1 MSAKLN
7 WQAALLAILF
17 IAIFAGAV
25 FLHYQFAQQ
34 VPGGTDSVP
43 RWVGTHAWVFEGLDP
58 YSEEVTERA
67 QMMVS
72 NRLSG
77 PGEDKQRFAYPFY
90 VVFYYLP
97 LIWLDYNLARAISM
111 VILEGSLVG
120 IAMLALKT
128 YRWSPPLWLAA
139 LTIAW
144 SVLFYHGVRTIILWQ
159 FAGISAVLIA
169 LSIWAIKER
178 RDVLAGCALALA
190 SPKPQMVF
198 LLLPLIGLWG
208 LVARRWKITASMT
221 VTMAVLAGLSFLF
234 LPTWLSEMQAQLADY
249 TNYTYIGSPINILTT
264 IVFPSLGAPVEWVIN
279 CVLFGWLVWEWWQVR
294 FSDTGRFDWVL
305 ALTLLV
311 TNLIVLRT
319 ATTNYVMMLPALF
332 YLFAAFARAKGRR
345 ANLWIALIEIGLFIG
360 LWALFAL
367 TVKGAEEQW
376 PIYLPL
382 PLGLLC
388 ALIVFRPK
396 NETQPGAALLPQGET
411 TR

>member
-1 MSAKLN
+1 MPTQRS
-7 WQAALLAILF
+7 WQIVTILIVF
-17 IAIFAGAV
+17 LGVFTGAV
-25 FLHYQFAQQ
+25 FLHYRFVQQ

-58 YSEEVTERA
+58 YSDEVTLRA
-67 QMMVS
+67 QRMVN
-72 NRLSG
+72 NRPAL
-77 PGEDKQRFAYPFY
+77 PGEDKLRFAYPFY

-97 LIWLDYNLARAISM
+97 FIGLDYNLARAIWM
-111 VILEGSLVG
+111 VMLEASLVG
-120 IAMLALKT
+120 IALLGFRT
-128 YRWSPPLWLAA
+128 YRWSPPPWLAA
-139 LTIAW
+139 LTVAW
-144 SVLFYHGVRTIILWQ
+144 VVLFYHGVRTIILWQ

-178 RDVLAGCALALA
+178 RDVLAGVALALA

-208 LVARRWKITASMT
+208 LTARRWKITAASI

-234 LPTWLSEMQAQLADY
+234 LPTWLVEMQAQLADY
-249 TNYTYIGSPINILTT
+249 TTYTYIGSPINILTA
-264 IVFPSLGAPVEWVIN
+264 IVFPFLGAPVEIVIN
-279 CVLFGWLVWEWWQVR
+279 SALVIWLLVEWWQVR
-294 FSDTGRFDWVL
+294 SSDQGRFDWVL

-311 TNLIVLRT
+311 TNLIALRT

-345 ANLWIALIEIGLFIG
+345 ANKWIAMVEIALFIG
-360 LWALFAL
+360 LWALFAF
-367 TVKGAEEQW
+367 TVKGSEEQW

-382 PLGLLC
+382 PFGLLL
-388 ALIVFRPK
+388 ALIAFRPRGK
-396 NETQPGAALLPQGET
+396 PQPATAPLPQGET